1 MKRFFSL
8 LLTLV
13 LCITCSAAFIGCNN
27 DETSSPE
34 QSSSIK
40 EDVPPIE
47 EPTIVQLTPADAKL
61 TENLEKISVYDLKAS
76 DGNYAKLLFKDVSLG
91 NVTKTLLDTY
101 WTINGEPVI
110 TVNLYS
116 DGSWRSLED
125 GVNKFNDVTNA
136 IFNYELFSGS
146 GLGLNKTQLAAYSDK
161 KVADLML
168 AALLGQKIS
177 IESLLGGQS
186 GGMMPSVSLTAY
198 EDMFELLKPVLYI
211 TVAELDDLSLNGP
224 TALVAKYGD
233 VGVANYIGACCE
245 LIKSTA
251 TEETEVRD
259 RVLAEVKAQVHALY
273 GETAIKDIV
282 SATKAL
288 KIDDVIGAVNS
299 VLLEAGAPAELSNAV
314 TVLLQTLFAGTVET
328 TPALDAAVTV
338 QMLISCVQDISN
350 ALVKNDVLTA
360 IYGGLLELYGSDAL
374 AKDFVSATMALDVHD
389 VIDFAAE
396 VVIASDKSAETT
408 VNEIV
413 AYVKTLVSGT
423 IGEPVFANET
433 VTTSEVIAA
442 IKAKTDA
449 YVTNDALTEA
459 YAQLTSLYEGKLFK
473 DIVGDTQALG
483 AESVIDAVGAVIKA
497 AKVLE
502 DGQVDAILAFGKT
515 LFGGDSETSQTP
527 MTVSDLAEDVKALI
541 DAFAP
546 NNAVVAEIY
555 TQIVALYRET
565 SLADFAQASN
575 ELKIDEIVDAFGK
588 ILIAANAA
596 NEKTVTAATA
606 LLKKVFAGTVAAH
619 GIEPN
624 LSVSALITDVAGLL
638 NATGN
643 AVPESVVT
651 MLTNFFGN
659 ATLETVGK
667 EVKSKTLGEVDE
679 QLFGGAIFGEG
690 YEELKAITVGQFIE
704 YLNGGENATLDDF
717 LKSIKLDDIIS
728 AFGGNGTDNGTDSG
742 TEGQSDVAA

>member
-13 LCITCSAAFIGCNN
+13 LCITCSAAFIGCKE
-27 DETSSPE
+27 DDTSSPE

-40 EDVPPIE
+40 EDVPPVE
-47 EPTIVQLTPADAKL
+47 EPTIVQLTPADAQI
-61 TENLEKISVYDLKAS
+61 TENLEKISVYDLKTA

-101 WTINGEPVI
+101 YTINGEPVI
-110 TVNLYS
+110 TVNRYS
-116 DGSWRSLED
+116 DGSWRSLEN
-125 GVNKFNDVTNA
+125 GANKFNDVANA

-146 GLGLNKTQLAAYSDK
+146 GLGLNKTQLGNYGDK
-161 KVADLML
+161 KVADLMI

-177 IESLLGGQS
+177 VEGLLGGQS
-186 GGMMPSVSLTAY
+186 GLVSLTDY
-198 EDMFELLKPVLYI
+198 EDTLELLKPVLYI

-224 TALVAKYGD
+224 AALVAKYGE

-251 TEETEVRD
+251 AEGTEVRD

-273 GETAIKDIV
+273 GETSIKDIAT
-282 SATKAL
+282 ATKAL

-299 VLLEAGAPAELSNAV
+299 VIVEAGAPAELPNAV
-314 TVLLQTLFAGTVET
+314 TVLLQTVFAGTVEA
-328 TPALDAAVTV
+328 PALNDAVTM
-338 QMLISCVQDISN
+338 QMLISGVQDISN
-350 ALVKNDVLTA
+350 TLVKNDVLTA
-360 IYGGLLELYGSDAL
+360 IYGGLLELYGLDTL

-389 VIDFAAE
+389 VIDFAAK
-396 VVIASDKSAETT
+396 VVIAADKNAETT

-413 AYVKTLVSGT
+413 DYVKTLISGT

-433 VTTSEVIAA
+433 VKTSEVIAA
-442 IKAKTDA
+442 IKAKTDE

-473 DIVGDTQALG
+473 DIVADTQALG
-483 AESVIDAVGAVIKA
+483 AETVIDAVGAVIKA

-502 DGQVDAILAFGKT
+502 DGQVDAILAFAKT
-515 LFGGDSETSQTP
+515 LFGGGSETSQTA

-546 NNAVVAEIY
+546 NAVVDEIY
-555 TQIVALYRET
+555 TQIVALYGET
-565 SLADFAQASN
+565 ALADFAKTSK
-575 ELKIDEIVDAFGK
+575 ELEIDVIVDAFGN

-596 NEKTVTAATA
+596 NENTIVAAA
-606 LLKKVFAGTVAAH
+606 DLLKGVLAGTVAKP
-619 GIEPN
+619 GIETN
-624 LSVSALITDVAGLL
+624 LPVSALITGIAGLL
-638 NATGN
+638 NATGS
-643 AVPESVVT
+643 AVPESVVI
-651 MLTNFFGN
+651 MLTTFFGDS
-659 ATLETVGK
+659 TLATVGN
-667 EVKSKTLGEVDE
+667 EIKSKTLGEVDE
-679 QLFGGAIFGEG
+679 ELFGGAIFGEG

-704 YLNGGENATLDDF
+704 YFNGGENAALDEL
-717 LKSIKLDDIIS
+717 LKSIKLDDIIA
-728 AFGGNGTDNGTDSG
+728 AFGGSGTDNGADSG
-742 TEGQSDVAA
+742 AEGQLDVAA